1 MNHKR
6 VKIAASAAHV
16 WAAIVMDIGI
26 TVGLDAG
33 HSSVNYFS
41 QIGMNRHTVNVERQ
55 INALKSER
63 TAVQSDLC
71 CKFIVMLERSHGD
84 STSNRVQYQFVHSD
98 QFMSSIDNLAPHL
111 VANAVTA
118 LAPKPVALAAIINP
132 TNHRGADC
140 GCSCRSGGT
149 CLPSKPG
156 KVK

>member
-71 CKFIVMLERSHGD
+71 CKFIVMLERSHGETVPQIVFNINSFILISSCLQ
-84 STSNRVQYQFVHSD
+84 STT
-98 QFMSSIDNLAPHL
+98 LHL
-111 VANAVTA
+111 
-118 LAPKPVALAAIINP
+118 I
-132 TNHRGADC
+132 
-140 GCSCRSGGT
+140 
-149 CLPSKPG
+149 
-156 KVK
+156 